1 MSETECGGN
10 SDLDSHHK
18 LTSKLTVTETETETE
33 TETRTVTLTDT

>member
-18 LTSKLTVTETETETE
+18 LTLKLTVTETE